1 MVIGIPRE
9 IKNNEYR
16 CAVIPET
23 VSELVRRGHAVFI
36 ERGAGIGSSISD
48 DDFAQ
53 AGALMTDCQKVWESS
68 ELIYKV
74 KEILPPEYRFLRKD
88 LTILTYLHSNAHR
101 EMTDELL
108 KSGCIGI
115 AYEDITDA
123 AGNFPL
129 LRPMS
134 ELAGKGGFF
143 MACQFMQ
150 SINGGCGLM
159 LTRVSGIKTP
169 EILII
174 GAGNAGMGAAEMAA
188 ALGNRVTILDI
199 SIERLEDARN
209 RLPPN
214 VQLLYSNPDNLTAS
228 LSHADVVFN
237 CILWPKARKDHLITR
252 SMLTTMKPSAMIV
265 DVSCD
270 EGGAIETC
278 RATLHDNPVYREEGI
293 LHYCVDNI
301 PAAFSRTATYSLA
314 NATVPYALEIANK
327 GPVKALRENQ
337 HLRKG
342 LTCFG
347 GILTLEET
355 GLKQS
360 RPYTRPED
368 IAELAH

>member
-16 CAVIPET
+16 CAAIPET
-23 VSELVRRGHAVFI
+23 VSELIQRGHTVLI
-36 ERGAGIGSSISD
+36 EREAGTGSSISD
-48 DDFAQ
+48 TDFAQ
-53 AGALMTDCQKVWESS
+53 AGAVLTDSQTVWESS

-123 AGNFPL
+123 TGNFPL

-150 SINGGCGLM
+150 SINGGSGLM

-174 GAGNAGMGAAEMAA
+174 GAGNAGMGAAEMATD
-188 ALGNRVTILDI
+188 LGNRVTILDI
-199 SIERLEDARN
+199 SIERLESARN

-214 VQLLYSNPDNLTAS
+214 VQLLYSNRDNLSTC
-228 LSHADVVFN
+228 LSQADVVFN
-237 CILWPKARKDHLITR
+237 CILWPKARKDHLIGR
-252 SMLTTMKPSAMIV
+252 SMLTTMKPSALIV

-278 RATLHDNPVYREEGI
+278 RATSHDNPVYREEGI

-301 PAAFSRTATYSLA
+301 PAAFSRTATFSLA
-314 NATVPYALEIANK
+314 NATLPYAREIADK
-327 GPVKALRENQ
+327 GTVRALRENP

-342 LTCFG
+342 LTCIH

-360 RPYTRPED
+360 RPYKRPED
-368 IAELAH
+368 IPELAQ